1 MSSFNYG
8 FKVWGY
14 KVKKND
20 NDNDEEEIYTNQ
32 KKCIIIDEIR
42 ENEVYYRKKNKG

>member
-14 KVKKND
+14 KAKKNN
-20 NDNDEEEIYTNQ
+20 NDNDEEEIYI
-32 KKCIIIDEIR
+32 K
-42 ENEVYYRKKNKG
+42 